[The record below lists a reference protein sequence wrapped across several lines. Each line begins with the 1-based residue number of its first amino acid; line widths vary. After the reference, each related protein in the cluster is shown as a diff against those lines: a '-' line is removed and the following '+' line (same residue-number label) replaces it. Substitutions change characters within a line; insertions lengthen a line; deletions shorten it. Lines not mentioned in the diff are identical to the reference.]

1 MNLFRQLNQTR
12 PQRVVEPIR
21 HRQRLVRTKR
31 LGIAGTLLCSSLL
44 IATQVATAVPVG
56 VSPIDPQTQFP
67 AYYSDSAGLKLQPC
81 LDGLPM
87 CNATMDDLQAP
98 DGEFFYNL
106 VSGEAGPFLITLALE
121 GAYIDAGAGQEMVF
135 NRVRISAPKGGL
147 TPGGQYTIVHPY
159 GQITRTANASG
170 TIPNNAGTTDTGCAA
185 APCDFSLAIGGSYTS
200 FLTWDTFGL
209 PPAAGGPPAGYVGDN
224 ATEHLITGSP
234 LGQNFVEIYEGSS
247 ATGTPLWRA
256 DQFTVEGKV
265 AAGPS
270 LSVSP
275 ATLDFGNRTT
285 GVPVS
290 LTATVTSKGADPL
303 TFDPT
308 TPFAITGTN
317 ADQFS
322 VAATSTCSGETSLE
336 TLATC
341 TLDVTYVPQSAGAA
355 ATLTLNT
362 NAGAETVSLSGQS
375 TPLAQTS
382 TTSVSYNSQRLFT
395 NSGTKT
401 VTLKNTGGAPLVF
414 QGVSI
419 APNDTDN
426 PVDFTVDPATQTC
439 VNDAILNPGQTC
451 RVDVVFS
458 PQTAGARSAVL
469 RFSNNASSSPQEVAL
484 AGTGTV
490 AVFQSDLQ
498 SWTFPDQPSG
508 SRSASKPIVIKNV
521 GTDTLTIS
529 DIAVGGTNPADFDE
543 IDSCVGLTLPINGTC
558 TVQVAFAP
566 TTTGTLRAT
575 LDVTD
580 NAPVVGTVHR
590 VALAGRGL
598 DNTAPGVAISNL
610 ANGDTVSGTAV
621 AVSANASDD
630 VGVVGVQ
637 FRLDGVSLGAEDLTA
652 PYSVTWDTTAG
663 TNGAHNLTAVA
674 RDAAGNKTTSSVTSV
689 NVNNVVPD
697 TTPPTVA
704 LTGPAGGATVSGT
717 AVTVSANASDNIGV
731 VGVRFFDGATQVG
744 AEDTS
749 APYSVTWNTT
759 TAANGTHNLTAVARD
774 TAGNSTTSTARSVNV
789 NNVVADTTAPTVA
802 LTAPAAAATVSGTA
816 VTVSA
821 NASDNIGVVGVRFFD
836 GATQVGA
843 EDTSAPYSVTWNT
856 TTAANGTHNLT
867 AVARDAAGNSTTSTA
882 RSVNVNNVP
891 TDTAAPTVTVS
902 PRALNATVVALTAN
916 MTATFNEAV
925 TGVSGA
931 SFTLRR
937 VSDNS
942 AVPAAVTYNATTRV
956 ATLNPTADLAAD
968 NKYTATLTTAI
979 KDVAGNAFAGMS
991 WTFLTGPRPTV
1002 TSRSPANAATGV
1014 SKTANMTATFSEN
1027 VTGINTTNF
1036 TLKNATTSAAIAA
1049 VLSYNATTRV
1059 ATLNPTPTLA
1069 GNTRYTVTLSTGVKD
1084 TAGNPLAATTWTF
1097 TTGP

>member
-1 MNLFRQLNQTR
+1 MNFFRQFGQTR
-12 PQRVVEPIR
+12 AQGVAHSPRNQE
-21 HRQRLVRTKR
+21 RLVRTKR
-31 LGIAGTLLCSSLL
+31 AGIVGALLCSSLL

-106 VSGEAGPFLITLALE
+106 VAGEAGPFLITLALE
-121 GAYIDAGAGQEMVF
+121 GAYIDAGTGQEMVF

-159 GQITRTANASG
+159 GQMTRTANASG
-170 TIPNNAGTTDTGCAA
+170 TIPNNAGTTDTGCAE
-185 APCDFSLAIGGSYTS
+185 APCDFARAIGGAYTS
-200 FLTWDTFGL
+200 FLAWDTFGL

-224 ATEHLITGSP
+224 ATEHLISGSP
-234 LGQNFVEIYEGSS
+234 LGQNYVEIYEGPT

-270 LSVSP
+270 LSVNP

-303 TFDPT
+303 TFDLT
-308 TPFAITGTN
+308 TPFAITGP
-317 ADQFS
+317 DSGQFS
-322 VAATSTCSGETSLE
+322 VAGTSTCSGETSLE

-341 TLDVTYVPQSAGAA
+341 KVDVTYVPQSSAA
-355 ATLTLNT
+355 TATLTLNT
-362 NAGAETVSLSGQS
+362 NAGTESVSLSGQS

-382 TTSVSYNSQRLFT
+382 AASVTYNSQRLFT
-395 NSGTKT
+395 DSGQKT
-401 VTLKNTGGAPLVF
+401 VTLKNTGGAPLVL

-419 APNDTDN
+419 APTDTDN
-426 PVDFTVDPATQTC
+426 PVDFTINPATQTC
-439 VNDAILNPGQTC
+439 VNDAILDPGQIC

-458 PQTAGARSAVL
+458 PQTAGTRSAVL
-469 RFSNNASSSPQEVAL
+469 RFSDNAATSPQEVAL

-490 AVFQSDLQ
+490 AAFQSDLQ

-508 SRSASKPIVIKNV
+508 TRSASKPIVIKNV
-521 GTDTLTIS
+521 GSDTLTIG
-529 DIAVGGTNPADFDE
+529 DIAIGGTNPADFDE

-558 TVQVAFAP
+558 TVQVNFAP
-566 TTTGTLRAT
+566 TISGTLRAT

-580 NAPVVGTVHR
+580 NAPVAGTVHR

-610 ANGDTVSGTAV
+610 ANGDTVNGAAV

-637 FRLDGVSLGAEDLTA
+637 FRVDGVSLGAEDVTA

-663 TNGAHNLTAVA
+663 TNGTHSLTAVA

-704 LTGPAGGATVSGT
+704 MTGPASAATVSGT
-717 AVTVSANASDNIGV
+717 AVAVSASASDNVGV
-731 VGVRFFDGATQVG
+731 VGVQFFDGATQIG

-749 APYSVTWNTT
+749 APYTVTWNTT
-759 TAANGTHNLTAVARD
+759 TAPNGTHSLTAIARD
-774 TAGNSTTSTARSVNV
+774 AAGNNTTSPARSVDV
-789 NNVVADTTAPTVA
+789 NNPVPDTTAPTVA
-802 LTAPAAAATVSGTA
+802 LTAPAAAATVGGSA
-816 VTVSA
+816 VGVSA
-821 NASDNIGVVGVRFFD
+821 SATDNVGVVGVRFFD
-836 GATQVGA
+836 GATQIGG
-843 EDTSAPYSVTWNT
+843 EDTTAPYSLTWNT
-856 TTAANGTHNLT
+856 TTVSNGTHNLS
-867 AVARDAAGNSTTSTA
+867 AVARDAAGNNATSVA
-882 RSVNVNNVP
+882 RSVTVSNVP

-902 PRALNATVVALTAN
+902 PRALNATIVALTAN
-916 MTATFNEAV
+916 ATATFNEAV
-925 TGVSGA
+925 TGVGGT

-942 AVPAAVTYNATTRV
+942 VVAAAVTYNATTRV

-1014 SKTANMTATFSEN
+1014 SKTANMTATFSES
-1027 VTGINTTNF
+1027 VTGINSTNF
-1036 TLKNATTSAAIAA
+1036 TLKNATTGAA
-1049 VLSYNATTRV
+1049 VAAVVSYNATTRV

-1084 TAGNPLAATTWTF
+1084 TAGNTLAATTWTF

>member
-1 MNLFRQLNQTR
+1 MQYRIVKTASRRPTTTGPLTTPAAVGIVATSSAAKGLAGFMTRKQGTVSVMNFFRQFGQTR
-12 PQRVVEPIR
+12 AHGVAHSPRNQE
-21 HRQRLVRTKR
+21 RLVRAKR
-31 LGIAGTLLCSSLL
+31 AGIVGALLCSSLL

-87 CNATMDDLQAP
+87 CNATIDDLQAP

-106 VSGEAGPFLITLALE
+106 VAGEAGPFLITLALE
-121 GAYIDAGAGQEMVF
+121 GAYIDAGTGQEMAF
-135 NRVRISAPKGGL
+135 NRIRISAPKGGL

-159 GQITRTANASG
+159 GQMTRTANASG
-170 TIPNNAGTTDTGCAA
+170 TIPNNAGTTDTGCAE
-185 APCDFSLAIGGSYTS
+185 APCDFTRAIGGAYTS

-224 ATEHLITGSP
+224 ATEHLISGSP
-234 LGQNFVEIYEGSS
+234 LGQNYVEIYEGPT

-270 LSVSP
+270 LSVNP
-275 ATLDFGNRTT
+275 ATLDFGNRTA

-322 VAATSTCSGETSLE
+322 VAATSTCSGATSLE

-362 NAGAETVSLSGQS
+362 NAGAESVSLSGQS

-382 TTSVSYNSQRLFT
+382 AASVTYNSQRVFT
-395 NSGTKT
+395 DSGQKT
-401 VTLKNTGGAPLVF
+401 VTLKNTGGAPLVL

-419 APNDTDN
+419 APTDTDN
-426 PVDFTVDPATQTC
+426 PVDFTINPATQTC
-439 VNDAILNPGQTC
+439 VNDAILDPGQTC

-490 AVFQSDLQ
+490 AAFQSDLQ

-508 SRSASKPIVIKNV
+508 TRSASKPIVIKNV
-521 GTDTLTIS
+521 GSDTLTIG
-529 DIAVGGTNPADFDE
+529 DIAIGGTNPADFDE

-558 TVQVAFAP
+558 TVQVNFAP
-566 TTTGTLRAT
+566 TISGTLRAT

-580 NAPVVGTVHR
+580 NAPVTGTVHR

-610 ANGDTVSGTAV
+610 ANGDTVNGAAV

-637 FRLDGVSLGAEDLTA
+637 FRVDGVNLGAEDVTA

-663 TNGAHNLTAVA
+663 TNGTHSLTAVA

-697 TTPPTVA
+697 TT
-704 LTGPAGGATVSGT
+704 
-717 AVTVSANASDNIGV
+717 
-731 VGVRFFDGATQVG
+731 
-744 AEDTS
+744 
-749 APYSVTWNTT
+749 
-759 TAANGTHNLTAVARD
+759 
-774 TAGNSTTSTARSVNV
+774 
-789 NNVVADTTAPTVA
+789 APTVA
-802 LTAPAAAATVSGTA
+802 LTAPAAAATVSGSA

-821 NASDNIGVVGVRFFD
+821 NASDNVGVIGVLFFD
-836 GATQVGA
+836 GATQIGA

-856 TTAANGTHNLT
+856 TAAANGTHNLT
-867 AVARDAAGNSTTSTA
+867 AVARDAAGNNTTSTA
-882 RSVNVNNVP
+882 RSVNVSNVP

-902 PRALNATVVALTAN
+902 PKALNATVVALTAN

-1014 SKTANMTATFSEN
+1014 SKTANMTATFSES
-1027 VTGINTTNF
+1027 VTGVNTTNF
-1036 TLKNATTSAAIAA
+1036 TLKNATTGAAIAA
-1049 VLSYNATTRV
+1049 VVSYNATTRV